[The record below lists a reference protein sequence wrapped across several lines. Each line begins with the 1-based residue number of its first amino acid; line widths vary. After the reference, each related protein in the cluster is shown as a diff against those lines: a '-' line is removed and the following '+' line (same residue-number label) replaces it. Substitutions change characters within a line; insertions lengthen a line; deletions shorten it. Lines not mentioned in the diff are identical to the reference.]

1 MREKSLPFF
10 LTVPWLQSILFLQ
23 LHDIHD
29 KETLDALVDGSSVR
43 YYELMK
49 TIKDAEKKMVQNK
62 VLKTHIINYAK
73 TRDTY
78 IAYRKFGYSKKF
90 YEAHRDEIILHKV
103 AKEAF
108 SKLPDGKISKVKD
121 LNEEFAR
128 LLSEKKAVYSEYKK

>member
-1 MREKSLPFF
+1 M
-10 LTVPWLQSILFLQ
+10 Q

-128 LLSEKKAVYSEYKK
+128 LLFEKKAVYSEYKK

>member
-1 MREKSLPFF
+1 M
-10 LTVPWLQSILFLQ
+10 Q

-49 TIKDAEKKMVQNK
+49 TIKDAEEKMVQNK

-78 IAYRKFGYSKKF
+78 IAYRKSGYSKKNF
-90 YEAHRDEIILHKV
+90 EAHREEITLYKA
-103 AKEAF
+103 AKEEF
-108 SKLPDGKISKVKD
+108 SELPDGKISKLKD
-121 LNEEFAR
+121 LNGKFAR
-128 LLSEKKAVYSEYKK
+128 LLSEKKAAYSEYKKIKKEMWDYQIAKQNV